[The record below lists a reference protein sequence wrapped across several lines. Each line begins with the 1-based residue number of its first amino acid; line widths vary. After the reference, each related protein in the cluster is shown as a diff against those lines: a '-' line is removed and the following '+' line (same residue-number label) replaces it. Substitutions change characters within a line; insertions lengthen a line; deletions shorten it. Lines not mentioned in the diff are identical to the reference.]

1 MLRLPSLLVLV
12 GLLAACGFHPRGGLP
27 DSIKNKPIAV
37 TGIGPSVNL
46 YNLFEKRIEVA
57 GGKLS
62 KRLAD
67 AAIVVNILK
76 QRHIRRP
83 ITLSAV
89 GRANMFDLNY
99 IVVYEV
105 HDNKGHVLSQAKEL
119 AVRRE
124 YFNTQASPLGQGAEE
139 QQYRAEME
147 SEASLNLMRQVTLI
161 LENPPEVP
169 AEKITEDPKT
179 SSPEPLVSGGMQP

>member
-1 MLRLPSLLVLV
+1 MLRLPSLLVLI
-12 GLLAACGFHPRGGLP
+12 GLLTACGFQLRGGLP

-37 TGIGPSVNL
+37 TGIGPSINL
-46 YNLFEKRIEVA
+46 YSLFQKRVEVA

-62 KRLAD
+62 TRVAD

-105 HDNKGHVLSQAKEL
+105 HDNKGHVLSKPREL
-119 AVRRE
+119 AIRRE
-124 YFNTQASPLGQGAEE
+124 YFNTQASPLGQGLEE
-139 QQYRAEME
+139 QQYRTEME
-147 SEASLNLMRQVTLI
+147 NEASLTLMRQVTLI
-161 LENPPEVP
+161 LENPPAVP
-169 AEKITEDPKT
+169 VEKITEDPKT
-179 SSPEPLVSGGMQP
+179 STPEPLVNGSMQP

>member
-1 MLRLPSLLVLV
+1 MLVLI
-12 GLLAACGFHPRGGLP
+12 GLLTACGFHLRGGLP

-37 TGIGPSVNL
+37 TGIGPSINL
-46 YNLFEKRIEVA
+46 YSLFQKRVEVA
-57 GGKLS
+57 GGKLCT
-62 KRLAD
+62 RVAD

-105 HDNKGHVLSQAKEL
+105 HDNKGHVLSKPREL
-119 AVRRE
+119 AIRRE
-124 YFNTQASPLGQGAEE
+124 YFNTQASPLGQGLEE
-139 QQYRAEME
+139 QQYRTEME
-147 SEASLNLMRQVTLI
+147 NEASLTLMRQVTLI

-169 AEKITEDPKT
+169 VERITEDPKT
-179 SSPEPLVSGGMQP
+179 STPEPLVNGSMQP